1 MMTQDCAAILVPLT
15 ACREPVAPSVSCVT
29 VMTRKM
35 QTEPARAKYVILC
48 CNRHAEAEGI
58 YWRLLVGFSQQASI
72 AQVRQKLQQVRKP
85 GATFCQPWVF
95 ETHHHRATPARYG
108 APACCTGTKQ
118 IQSDLRNRFSG
129 KMLAVSQ
136 AADLQLKIHRKRF

>member
-15 ACREPVAPSVSCVT
+15 ACREPVALSVSCVT

-48 CNRHAEAEGI
+48 CNRHAEGI

-72 AQVRQKLQQVRKP
+72 AQVRQKLQQVSQVRHSVNP
-85 GATFCQPWVF
+85 GYLKHITTGLRRRAMALLLAALVRSKFSLTCATD
-95 ETHHHRATPARYG
+95 
-108 APACCTGTKQ
+108 
-118 IQSDLRNRFSG
+118 S
-129 KMLAVSQ
+129 
-136 AADLQLKIHRKRF
+136 AAKCWR